1 MNNTLFQMPNEEN
14 NFYRKTL
21 DDFIS
26 TKNELTKT
34 KFILNQK
41 EMDYKKLLLTLQN
54 MEIKFKN
61 LSQEKEKINNIL
73 NEKLEE
79 NKNLENKIIILK
91 QQNESFNEKYK
102 KEFEFNSI
110 KNNVEDL
117 YKSKIKD
124 EVEKTYNEKQK
135 QKDLEINDLNDKLKE
150 SKKKYDE

>member
-34 KFILNQK
+34 KFILSQK
-41 EMDYKKLLLTLQN
+41 EMDYKKVLLTLQN

-61 LSQEKEKINNIL
+61 LSQEKKKINNIL

-79 NKNLENKIIILK
+79 NKNLENEIIILK
-91 QQNESFNEKYK
+91 KQNESFNEKYK

-124 EVEKTYNEKQK
+124 EVEKTYYEKQK
-135 QKDLEINDLNDKLKE
+135 QKDIEINDLNDK
-150 SKKKYDE
+150 